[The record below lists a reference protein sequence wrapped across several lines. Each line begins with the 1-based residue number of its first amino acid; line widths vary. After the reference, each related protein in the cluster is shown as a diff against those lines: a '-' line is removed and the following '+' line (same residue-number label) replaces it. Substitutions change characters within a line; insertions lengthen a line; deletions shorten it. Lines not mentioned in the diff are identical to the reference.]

1 MIKLFG
7 VSNGEQGLGVGEI
20 VELVGYRIDH
30 DMVIGTT
37 LEQQEVELFSVFE
50 SSDLNVLY

>member
-1 MIKLFG
+1 MTKMFG